1 MRLDTRICSDCIL
14 EIDMSEEEKE
24 FLLDEERAQKAF
36 DALVKYLA
44 LSARSEKECKEKLYG
59 KGYHRN
65 EVEYAVEK
73 AKKYNYINDEEYV
86 RTYLMFNSK
95 RYGAK
100 KIAYK
105 LTTEKGV
112 DKKIVDDIL
121 SESKDEQ
128 KEYELALSMAQK
140 YAKTRKIQ
148 DKSGAQKISAHLYSK
163 GFDFG
168 IINKVVANMFD
179 VFSDN

>member
-1 MRLDTRICSDCIL
+1 M
-14 EIDMSEEEKE
+14 
-24 FLLDEERAQKAF
+24 
-36 DALVKYLA
+36 
-44 LSARSEKECKEKLYG
+44 
-59 KGYHRN
+59 
-65 EVEYAVEK
+65 
-73 AKKYNYINDEEYV
+73 
-86 RTYLMFNSK
+86 
-95 RYGAK
+95 
-100 KIAYK
+100 
-105 LTTEKGV
+105 